1 MNAAKVIEVAERY
14 LGQTEKAGNRGW
26 LDADF
31 EARMRSVGWAPSH
44 SWCAY
49 FTELVW
55 KEAYGREHKLWPA
68 MDKLFSASSTATY
81 ANFAASSLFK
91 TGSVPR
97 PGALVVWRLGR
108 DWRGHIGIC
117 KTASILGKF
126 DTIEGNTNA
135 AGSREGMYVAR
146 KVRRLGEPFKPKGL
160 NVIGFVYCP

>member
-1 MNAAKVIEVAERY
+1 MDGATIVKVAEKY

-26 LDADF
+26 LDKDF
-31 EARMRSVGWAPSH
+31 EARMKLVGWASGH

-49 FTELVW
+49 FAELVW
-55 KEAYGREHKLWPA
+55 KEAYGPDHKLYRA

-81 ANFAASSLFK
+81 ANFSGSALFK
-91 TGSVPR
+91 VSQQPR
-97 PGALVVWRLGR
+97 PGALVVWRQGT

-117 KTASILGKF
+117 TTGPRLGKF

-160 NVIGFVYCP
+160 NLVGFILAP